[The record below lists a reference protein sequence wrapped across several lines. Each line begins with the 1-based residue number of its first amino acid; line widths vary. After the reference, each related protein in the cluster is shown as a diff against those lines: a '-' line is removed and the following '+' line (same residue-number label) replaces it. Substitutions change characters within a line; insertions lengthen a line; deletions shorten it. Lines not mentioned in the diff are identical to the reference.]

1 MNRAGLGLS
10 QPKSGG
16 SDDRQFRA
24 KVQRLIQDYA
34 NGDSQYD
41 LVFSPEFT
49 TEERKTM
56 HT

>member
-1 MNRAGLGLS
+1 VNRAGLGLS
-10 QPKSGG
+10 QPKSIGA
-16 SDDRQFRA
+16 DDRQFRE
-24 KVQRLIQDYA
+24 KVQRLIRDYA

-49 TEERKTM
+49 TEERKSM

>member
-1 MNRAGLGLS
+1 VNRAGLGLS

-16 SDDRQFRA
+16 SDDRHFRN

>member
-10 QPKSGG
+10 QPNSGG
-16 SDDRQFRA
+16 SDDRQFRD
-24 KVQRLIQDYA
+24 KVQRLIRDYA